1 MTILTNRTFSGRR
14 FSSAE
19 LAEIKDVV
27 DSCSGLSRTELAKT
41 ICELL
46 EWTRPNGT
54 LKSRECLE
62 FLEQIDSEGIIKLP
76 GRRQTRPF
84 GSTTRIQSARD
95 EESIV
100 LAGSVEQFGPV
111 RLEQVG
117 DRAGRDL
124 WRGMVERHHYLGYK
138 VPFGASLR
146 YFVRVSRPDSLIVGC
161 MQFSSPAWRMAVRD
175 QWIGWD
181 DERRGIHLQQLVS
194 NSRFLILPGV
204 QVQNL
209 ASAALAEASR
219 ILPGDWDARYGVRPV
234 LLETLVDGTRF
245 SGTCYRAANWVDI
258 GVTSGRGR
266 TDRANE
272 LAGMAPKKVFLM
284 PLAKDFR
291 QRLGV

>member
-1 MTILTNRTFSGRR
+1 MTTVTSRTFSGRR
-14 FSSAE
+14 FSSAD
-19 LAEIKDVV
+19 LVEIKEVL

-46 EWTRPNGT
+46 EWTRPSGT

-62 FLEQIDSEGIIKLP
+62 FLEQIDSEGIIRLP
-76 GRRQTRPF
+76 DRRQTRPF
-84 GSTTRIQSARD
+84 GSTTRIQPAKD

-100 LAGSVEQFGPV
+100 LAGSVEQFDPV

-117 DRAGRDL
+117 DRTGRDL

-138 VPFGASLR
+138 VPFGASLS
-146 YFVRVSRPDSLIVGC
+146 YFIRVSRPTSLIVGC
-161 MQFSSPAWRMAVRD
+161 MQFSSPAWRMEDRD

-181 DERRGIHLQQLVS
+181 DERRGIHLQRLVS

-204 QVQNL
+204 RVQNL

-219 ILPGDWDARYGVRPV
+219 ILPGDWEMRYGVRPV
-234 LLETLVDGTRF
+234 LLETLVDGARF
-245 SGTCYRAANWVDI
+245 SGTCYRAANWLEV
-258 GVTSGRGR
+258 GMTSGRGR
-266 TDRANE
+266 MDRANE
-272 LAGMAPKKVFLM
+272 LTGMAPKKVFLM

-291 QRLGV
+291 QQLGV

>member
-1 MTILTNRTFSGRR
+1 MTTVTSRIFSGRK

-19 LAEIKDVV
+19 LTEIKEVV
-27 DSCSGLSRTELAKT
+27 DSCSGLSRTELART
-41 ICELL
+41 VCELL

-54 LKSRECLE
+54 LKSCECLG
-62 FLEQIDSEGIIKLP
+62 FLKQIDAEGIIRLP

-84 GSTTRIQSARD
+84 GSTTRIQPVTDAGSN
-95 EESIV
+95 V
-100 LAGSVEQFGPV
+100 LAGSVERFGPV
-111 RLEQVG
+111 RLEQVSN
-117 DRAGRDL
+117 RSERDL
-124 WRGMVERHHYLGYK
+124 WRGMVECHHYLGCT

-161 MQFSSPAWRMAVRD
+161 LQFSSPAWRIAVRD
-175 QWIGWD
+175 RWIGWD

-204 QVQNL
+204 RVRNL
-209 ASAALAEASR
+209 ASATLAEASR
-219 ILPGDWDARYGVRPV
+219 ILPGDWEARYGVRPV
-234 LLETLVDGTRF
+234 LLETLVDGVRF
-245 SGTCYRAANWVDI
+245 SGTCYRAANWIDI
-258 GVTSGRGR
+258 GETSGRGR
-266 TDRANE
+266 MDRANE

>member
-1 MTILTNRTFSGRR
+1 MITLLSRTFSGRR
-14 FSSAE
+14 FTSLE
-19 LAEIKDVV
+19 LAEIREVV
-27 DSCSGLSRTELAKT
+27 ESCSGLSRTELAKT

-46 EWTRPNGT
+46 DWTRPNGT
-54 LKSRECLE
+54 LKSRECRE
-62 FLEQIDSEGIIKLP
+62 FLEQIDAEGIILLP
-76 GRRQTRPF
+76 ERMETRPF
-84 GSTTRIQSARD
+84 GSTTKIQPARD
-95 EESIV
+95 AESIV

-117 DRAGRDL
+117 DRIGRDL
-124 WRGMVERHHYLGYK
+124 WRGMVDRHHYLGYK

-146 YFVRVSRPDSLIVGC
+146 YFVRVSRPDALIVGC

-181 DERRGIHLQQLVS
+181 DERRRTNLQQLVS

-204 QVQNL
+204 RVQNL

-219 ILPGDWDARYGVRPV
+219 ILPGDWEARYGIRPV
-234 LLETLVDGTRF
+234 LLETLVDGARF
-245 SGTCYRAANWVDI
+245 SGTCYRAANWTDI

-266 TDRANE
+266 MDRANE

>member
-1 MTILTNRTFSGRR
+1 MTTLLSRTFSGRR
-14 FSSAE
+14 FTSLD
-19 LAEIKDVV
+19 LAEIREVV
-27 DSCSGLSRTELAKT
+27 ENCFGLSRTELAKT

-46 EWTRPNGT
+46 EWTRPSGT

-62 FLEQIDSEGIIKLP
+62 FLEQIDAEGIIRLP
-76 GRRQTRPF
+76 ERRETRPF
-84 GSTTRIQSARD
+84 GSTTKIQPSRD
-95 EESIV
+95 EEAVV
-100 LAGSVEQFGPV
+100 LAGSVDQFGPV
-111 RLEQVG
+111 RLDKVC
-117 DRAGRDL
+117 DRAERDL
-124 WRGMVERHHYLGYK
+124 WRGMVDRHHYLGYK

-146 YFVRVSRPDSLIVGC
+146 YFIRVSRPESVIVGC

-181 DERRGIHLQQLVS
+181 DDQRGKNLQRLVN

-204 QVQNL
+204 RVQNL

-219 ILPGDWDARYGVRPV
+219 ILPEDWEAQYGVRPV

-245 SGTCYRAANWVDI
+245 LGTCYRAANWTDI

-266 TDRANE
+266 MDRANTRSGE
-272 LAGMAPKKVFLM
+272 APKKVFLM